1 VIPQLSTAKLIG
13 FGLGIIAVLGFIWL
27 ALSWKNERDALR
39 DWQTVVVSATADA
52 SGNPKL
58 RAADVPKQIRELGS
72 SLETVKSSLAR
83 QNAAVTALEA
93 RTEQQ
98 QREASQASQDARTRA
113 KGPERVSDSLSAS
126 SRSTERLAKPCEP
139 SKALMEAWK

>member
-1 VIPQLSTAKLIG
+1 MIPQLSTAKLIG